1 MSILVDWK
9 NNIKLEEYIKIVNF
23 IEQTK
28 IIKKGVINFY

>member
-9 NNIKLEEYIKIVNF
+9 NNIKLEEYNKFVNF

-28 IIKKGVINFY
+28 NNQKKV